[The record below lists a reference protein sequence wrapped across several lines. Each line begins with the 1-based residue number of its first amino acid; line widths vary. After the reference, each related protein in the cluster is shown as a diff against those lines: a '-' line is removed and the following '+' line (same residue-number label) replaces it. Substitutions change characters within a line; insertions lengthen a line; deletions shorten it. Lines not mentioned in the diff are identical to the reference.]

1 MNFIPNPGHYNK
13 KDFNNDLD
21 DYFRRIMLRAHFG
34 NNEPNIYEGYTNPT
48 NNQWTPREIHHS
60 VKTYIQ
66 AVKNDI
72 VAHTP
77 EPQCNRKQNL
87 THGEKQ
93 ALATL
98 KERDDLI
105 ISKADKGGA
114 VVLQNVTDYLLP
126 PTGSRAAATGHGI
139 LRKS

>member
-1 MNFIPNPGHYNK
+1 
-13 KDFNNDLD
+13 
-21 DYFRRIMLRAHFG
+21 MLKAHFG

-72 VAHTP
+72 VAH
-77 EPQCNRKQNL
+77 EPNPQHNRKQNL

-114 VVLQNVTDYLLP
+114 VVLQNVTDYIQEAE
-126 PTGSRAAATGHGI
+126 RQ
-139 LRKS
+139 LRDTEFYEKVDRDLTEAHTELINNTIERFQRENLIP